1 MNEKWYQTLPFEH
14 IQSIEPVS
22 GGDVNQA
29 YRVDTTEGP
38 YFLLVQPGR
47 DASFYDAEVA
57 GLEAFEAAGVTAP
70 RVIAQGQVDQDAY
83 LLLSYLDEGRGG
95 SQEALGKLVAQLHQ
109 THEPKGRFG
118 FHLPYEGGDIQ
129 FDNSWTEDW
138 KTLFLKQRI
147 TPLVHVIRQRQLWS
161 DADDALFEQV
171 YRLMEDTLAQHESAP
186 SLLHGDL
193 WAGNYMFLTDG
204 RPALFDPAP
213 LYGDRE
219 FDLGA
224 TKVFGGFS
232 PAFYEA
238 YDAAYPLA
246 DGATLRIRF
255 YELYLLLVHLVKFG
269 TMYLGSVRTTM
280 EEIIDE
286 AS

>member
-1 MNEKWYQTLPFEH
+1 MNENWYNTLPLEN
-14 IQSIEPVS
+14 IQAIEPVS

-29 YRVDTTEGP
+29 YRVDTNDAR
-38 YFLLVQPGR
+38 YFLLIQPGR

-57 GLEAFEAAGVTAP
+57 GLEAFEEAGITAP
-70 RVIAQGQVDQDAY
+70 IVIQQGQIEHDAF
-83 LLLSYLDEGRGG
+83 LLLSYLDEGYDG

-109 THEPKGRFG
+109 THEREGRFG

-138 KTLFLKQRI
+138 KTLFLQQRI
-147 TPLVHVIRQRQLWS
+147 MPLAHVIRQRQLWS
-161 DADDALFEQV
+161 DADDALFEKA
-171 YRLMEDTLAQHESAP
+171 YALMEVILTQHESAP

-246 DGATLRIRF
+246 EGATLRIRF

-269 TMYLGSVRTTM
+269 TMYLGSVRRTM
-280 EEIIDE
+280 EEILDE
-286 AS
+286 AN

>member
-1 MNEKWYQTLPFEH
+1 MNEKWYHTLPLDD

-29 YRVDTTEGP
+29 FRVNTNDGP
-38 YFLLVQPGR
+38 YFLLIQPGR
-47 DASFYDAEVA
+47 EASFYDAEVA

-70 RVIAQGQVDQDAY
+70 RVVDQGQVDHDAY
-83 LLLSYLDEGRGG
+83 LLLSYLDEGQSG
-95 SQEALGKLVAQLHQ
+95 SQEALGKLVAQLHH
-109 THEPKGRFG
+109 THEREGRFG

-129 FDNSWTEDW
+129 FDNTWADDW
-138 KTLFLKQRI
+138 QTLFLKQRMD
-147 TPLVHVIRQRQLWS
+147 PLAEVIRQRQLWS
-161 DADDALFEQV
+161 DSDDALFEKV
-171 YRLMEDTLAQHESAP
+171 YGLMEDTLAQHESAP

-232 PAFYEA
+232 PVFYEA
-238 YDAAYPLA
+238 YDAAYPL
-246 DGATLRIRF
+246 DEGATLRIRF
-255 YELYLLLVHLVKFG
+255 YELYLLLVHLIKFG

-280 EEIIDE
+280 EEMIDE
-286 AS
+286 AN

>member
-1 MNEKWYQTLPFEH
+1 MHENGYNTLPLEN
-14 IQSIEPVS
+14 IQAIEPVS

-29 YRVDTTEGP
+29 YRVDTNDAR
-38 YFLLVQPGR
+38 YFLLIQPGR

-57 GLEAFEAAGVTAP
+57 GLKAFEEAGITAP
-70 RVIAQGQVDQDAY
+70 IVIQQGQIGHDAY
-83 LLLSYLDEGRGG
+83 LLLSYLDEGHGG
-95 SQEALGKLVAQLHQ
+95 SQEALGKFVAQLHQ
-109 THEPKGRFG
+109 THEREGRFG

-129 FDNSWTEDW
+129 FDNSWTKDW
-138 KTLFLKQRI
+138 KTLFLQQRI
-147 TPLVHVIRQRQLWS
+147 MPLAHMIRQRQLWS
-161 DADDALFEQV
+161 DADDVLFEKV
-171 YRLMEDTLAQHESAP
+171 YVLMEAILTQHESAP

-246 DGATLRIRF
+246 EGATLRIRF

-269 TMYLGSVRTTM
+269 AMYLGRVRRTM

-286 AS
+286 AN